1 MGRTEGPGAPCGRP
15 VDSQTGC
22 HLCSD
27 GSHQSHTHTG
37 LSLHVNVRV
46 GIRAGRFP
54 SDKQPEEGRR
64 CFRVTCN
71 PLTSWSRSLNG
82 LNRGSVCLKWVT
94 AQDTH
99 TDEML
104 SPGCQRRMMRFRAL
118 KASKSDWH
126 VSAGTQHLDL
136 RRTHFHAFVS
146 GTGYKLG
153 ILRTNLI
160 GLFA

>member
-1 MGRTEGPGAPCGRP
+1 MGRTEGPGAPAAVL

-27 GSHQSHTHTG
+27 GSHQSHTHRPVTPRECPCWYKRRKIPLEQTARRG
-37 LSLHVNVRV
+37 TLLLPCDLQ
-46 GIRAGRFP
+46 P
-54 SDKQPEEGRR
+54 S
-64 CFRVTCN
+64 
-71 PLTSWSRSLNG
+71 TSWSRSLNG

-99 TDEML
+99 GWNTFSRL
-104 SPGCQRRMMRFRAL
+104 SEENDAFRAL
-118 KASKSDWH
+118 KASKSNWH

-136 RRTHFHAFVS
+136 RRTHFHVFVS
-146 GTGYKLG
+146 GTGYKIG